1 MPERRQSHGRSRR
14 TARRF
19 QPEGSDNGLEPRL
32 LLTTGLRL
40 GLSQSP
46 VHVAPRTVHAANHA
60 QRITP
65 TAEINA
71 EYAAFV
77 SDFTLEE
84 AAYLASLTSQST
96 STTAVS
102 AMLTAAYTPGPG
114 SLMPVNNA
122 SVFGPNGTFTTPVIA
137 TASVG
142 GVLVAFV
149 LTGRSGNL
157 LLINSAQSSQV
168 SLNSGTVL
176 SANVPITVANSVAV
190 SFPSFINNRS
200 EQMAINL
207 VVYFNNFPIKL
218 PTFNAP
224 PHTPIQRGAIQLF
237 VYQQVVG
244 TSPTSLEESLLTIPL
259 PTTTTGSNVTIYN
272 SAVLAAVEQS
282 RQRVLSGVNQI
293 WAGKLRVAA
302 PLPAN
307 RLGMLDNTSTTTTIT
322 NGSAVAGST
331 TPGTGS

>member
-40 GLSQSP
+40 GLSQSL

-60 QRITP
+60 QRIAP

-77 SDFTLEE
+77 SDFTQEE
-84 AAYLASLTSQST
+84 AAYLASLTS
-96 STTAVS
+96 S
-102 AMLTAAYTPGPG
+102 A
-114 SLMPVNNA
+114 
-122 SVFGPNGTFTTPVIA
+122 
-137 TASVG
+137 
-142 GVLVAFV
+142 
-149 LTGRSGNL
+149 
-157 LLINSAQSSQV
+157 
-168 SLNSGTVL
+168 
-176 SANVPITVANSVAV
+176 AV

-237 VYQQVVG
+237 VYQQVAG
-244 TSPTSLEESLLTIPL
+244 TSPTSLAESLLAIPL
-259 PTTTTGSNVTIYN
+259 PTTTTDMTIYD
-272 SAVLAAVEQS
+272 SAVRAAVEQS